1 MTWLNIVPTRLGTK
15 TFACKETIMSLDA
28 KKRELFDIMEELCND
43 AEMDE
48 EDQLRMFLSL
58 IALEDLAIQ
67 RGRLIERGELPDE
80 TLLPL
85 AERLGSTMH

>member
-1 MTWLNIVPTRLGTK
+1 
-15 TFACKETIMSLDA
+15 MSIDA
-28 KKRELFDIMEELCND
+28 KKRELFDAMEELCND

-48 EDQLRMFLSL
+48 EDQLRMFLAL
-58 IALEDLAIQ
+58 IALEDLAIH

-80 TLLPL
+80 TLLPI